1 MQAHGIVRAKFVG
14 IHIMRLLLGAM
25 LSAAFLASAGA
36 ACAAE
41 TSCSD
46 PAGGAAYANTRW
58 TGAAEWDGL
67 EANPMTLFLRGDC
80 VVEYT
85 SKGVTYTNGSWV
97 QRGNLME
104 WESNDH
110 FAVYVGQAGLG
121 QIGGVM
127 YNRRGQHGVW
137 RFKRAD

>member
-1 MQAHGIVRAKFVG
+1 M
-14 IHIMRLLLGAM
+14 MRMLLGAM
-25 LSAAFLASAGA
+25 LSAAVLTSAGA
-36 ACAAE
+36 VQAAE
-41 TSCSD
+41 ATCAD
-46 PAGGAAYANTRW
+46 PAGGASYANTRW
-58 TGAAEWDGL
+58 TGTSEWDGV
-67 EANPMTLFLRGDC
+67 EANPMSLFLRQDC
-80 VVEYT
+80 VVEYS
-85 SKGVTYTNGSWV
+85 SKGVTYANGTWV
-97 QRGNLME
+97 QRGNLMT

>member
-1 MQAHGIVRAKFVG
+1 M
-14 IHIMRLLLGAM
+14 MRMLLGAM
-25 LSAAFLASAGA
+25 LSVLLLASAGA
-36 ACAAE
+36 TRAAE

-46 PAGGAAYANTRW
+46 PAGGPSYANTRW
-58 TGAAEWDGL
+58 TGSSEWDVLGP
-67 EANPMTLFLRGDC
+67 NPMTLFLRGDC

-85 SKGVTYTNGSWV
+85 SKGVTYANGTWV
-97 QRGNLME
+97 QRGNLIE

>member
-1 MQAHGIVRAKFVG
+1 M
-14 IHIMRLLLGAM
+14 MRLLLGAM
-25 LSAAFLASAGA
+25 LSAAVLASASGVQ
-36 ACAAE
+36 AAE
-41 TSCSD
+41 ATCAD
-46 PAGGAAYANTRW
+46 PAGGTSYANTRW
-58 TGAAEWDGL
+58 SGTSEWDGV
-67 EANPMTLFLRGDC
+67 EPNPMTLFLRQDC

-85 SKGVTYTNGSWV
+85 SRGVTYANGTWV
-97 QRGNLME
+97 QRGNLIS

-110 FAVYVGQAGLG
+110 FAIYVGQAGLG

>member
-1 MQAHGIVRAKFVG
+1 M
-14 IHIMRLLLGAM
+14 MRLLLGAM
-25 LSAAFLASAGA
+25 LSAAVLTSAGA
-36 ACAAE
+36 VQAAE
-41 TSCSD
+41 ATCVD
-46 PAGGAAYANTRW
+46 PAGGPSYANTRW
-58 TGAAEWDGL
+58 SGTSEWDGV
-67 EANPMTLFLRGDC
+67 EPNPMTLFLRPDC

-85 SKGVTYTNGSWV
+85 SKGVTYANGTWV
-97 QRGNLME
+97 QRGNLMT

>member
-1 MQAHGIVRAKFVG
+1 M
-14 IHIMRLLLGAM
+14 MRLLLGAVV
-25 LSAAFLASAGA
+25 AAAVLASAGGA
-36 ACAAE
+36 LAAE
-41 TSCSD
+41 TACAD
-46 PAGGAAYANTRW
+46 PSGGPSFANTRW
-58 TGAAEWDGL
+58 SGASEWDGV
-67 EANPMTLFLRGDC
+67 EPNPMTLFLRQDC

-85 SKGVTYTNGSWV
+85 SRGVTYANGTWV
-97 QRGNLME
+97 QRGNLIS

-110 FAVYVGQAGLG
+110 FAIYVGQAGLG

>member
-1 MQAHGIVRAKFVG
+1 
-14 IHIMRLLLGAM
+14 MRMLLGAM
-25 LSAAFLASAGA
+25 VAAAVLASAGA
-36 ACAAE
+36 VQAAE
-41 TSCSD
+41 PTCAD
-46 PAGGAAYANTRW
+46 PAGGPSYANTRW
-58 TGAAEWDGL
+58 SGTSEWDGV
-67 EANPMTLFLRGDC
+67 EPNPMTLFLRQDC

-85 SKGVTYTNGSWV
+85 SKGVTYANGTWV
-97 QRGNLME
+97 QRGNLMT